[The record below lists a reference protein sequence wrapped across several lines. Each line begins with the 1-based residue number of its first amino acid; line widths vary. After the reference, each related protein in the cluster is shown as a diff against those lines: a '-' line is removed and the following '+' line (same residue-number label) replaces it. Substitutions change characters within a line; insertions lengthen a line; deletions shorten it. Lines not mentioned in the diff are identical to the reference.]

1 MFVFSKFLLFI
12 HFFASQIFWFQNLKF
27 SKLNE
32 ILSRGTLLYSYYDFS
47 VCFFKIVLKIH
58 IFWANLVPKSENLQ
72 IKGNPGID
80 SWVQPRLKL
89 GFSWVVKSTWP
100 GWSRRPGNTGWQGSR
115 AFLPQFGGVRWG
127 ERGKAGF
134 AWIFWIGC
142 RGGKAIWAGFAR
154 APGARFGTF
163 LIFPNFLSPKTF
175 FFFSCVGA
183 EAPPAAKMPWGY
195 ISRKKGT
202 IFCKSAK
209 N

>member
-89 GFSWVVKSTWP
+89 GFSWVVKSTWR
-100 GWSRRPGNTGWQGSR
+100 GWSRRAGNTGWQGSK
-115 AFLPQFGGVRWG
+115 AFLAQLSGVRWG
-127 ERGKAGF
+127 KRGKAGF
-134 AWIFWIGC
+134 SWICWIGC
-142 RGGKAIWAGFAR
+142 PGGKAIWAGFAR
-154 APGARFGTF
+154 APGARGPVGSRWFAWYLGLALVFGWGGKLRGKDKF
-163 LIFPNFLSPKTF
+163 LF
-175 FFFSCVGA
+175 F
-183 EAPPAAKMPWGY
+183 
-195 ISRKKGT
+195 
-202 IFCKSAK
+202 
-209 N
+209 